1 MSKPITVAS
10 CKFVHT
16 TDIDADATRA
26 GGDKWEGLVNICVQA
41 AQDALDTPPTGY
53 TPTQRNSLTDLFG
66 SMRATHRGIRTL
78 LKLGDGEPASVDA
91 LVLARLQLEG
101 LYTVCLLTE
110 GAEHVTR
117 FVAEAW
123 KRQFIRWMLY
133 REETKGL
140 ARFSETDKK
149 EQARLITLAQ
159 IWGITDGQRSTIE
172 IQELETEAPRGFV
185 RQPIK
190 PFPTPGQLITEIP
203 EGPKKRMLERLYP
216 EYQELCAYAH
226 GRPVA
231 GFGKGIFDD
240 RSPMRREFAEFHKET
255 DIHELFSRSVLGP
268 AQLFSLG
275 SVAQATAELTALYP
289 ASIEL
294 RSATTRAWN
303 ELHNSHL
310 LMNAV
315 WSIRTKD
322 LLGATN

>member
-1 MSKPITVAS
+1 MSKAITVAS

-16 TDIDADATRA
+16 VDIDPDATRA
-26 GGDKWEGLVNICVQA
+26 RGDKWEGLVNICVQA
-41 AQDALDTPPTGY
+41 AQDALDTPPAGY

-66 SMRATHRGIRTL
+66 SMKATHHGIRTL
-78 LKLGDGEPASVDA
+78 LALGDGDPASVDA

-101 LYTVCLLTE
+101 LYTICLLTE

-123 KRQFIRWMLY
+123 KRQYVGWMLI
-133 REETKGL
+133 REETKSL
-140 ARFSETDKK
+140 SRLTEANAK
-149 EQARLITLAQ
+149 EQARLIALAQ
-159 IWGITDGQRSTIE
+159 IWGISDEQRITIE
-172 IQELETEAPRGFV
+172 LQELEAEVPPGFV

-190 PFPTPGQLITEIP
+190 PFPTPGQLISEIA

-240 RSPMRREFAEFHKET
+240 RSPSRRDFLAFHEGT
-255 DIHELFSRSVLGP
+255 DIHDRFSRSVVAP
-268 AQLFSLG
+268 AQLFSLA
-275 SVAQATAELTALYP
+275 SIAQATAELTTLYP

-294 RSATTRAWN
+294 RSTATRAWN
-303 ELHNSHL
+303 ELHNAQL
-310 LMNAV
+310 LMNAI
-315 WSIRTKD
+315 WSIRTKS
-322 LLGATN
+322 LLGALG